1 MPMRVSSAALD
12 SSLTA
17 IRRNLR
23 TVVSLSV
30 LLVLATAL
38 VIGVG
43 FGLFVAGA
51 TVAAGIALGAA
62 VAPPDPVAAL
72 AVGRKA
78 GLPPR
83 LITLI
88 QGEGLLN
95 DATALTILAVA
106 VSAARGD
113 GFSTP
118 AALGQFLLASVGGV
132 AAGMAVAYGVRPLR
146 RLRSDPLSSNAISLA
161 TPFVAYLLGEAVHVS
176 GVLAVV
182 VAGLI
187 IGHNNPSWASG
198 ASRLQTGAVWR
209 LVDFLLEGFVFL
221 LIGQQLPNVI
231 AGLDEYATST
241 VVTASS
247 ITVGVVL
254 LLRPLWLWL
263 TEHLPQS
270 LHTRLTEQDLDGDG
284 EPDDA
289 LTPNAPGRLSGR
301 EIVVLSW
308 AGTRGVIS
316 LAAIFTLPLVT
327 DDGSPFPD
335 RDLLL
340 FCAFLTVLVTLV
352 GQGLTFAPLVRALGL
367 RADAADQARLRN
379 QARIAAVEAA
389 LRRLEEMEAEQH
401 DDVDDRAIGALRTQL
416 RTRLRRYRHRL
427 DLLDNAEAADDIGQ
441 LLADEQ
447 EHEALEQEVHQPPHR
462 AGLQAAGPRRPAR
475 VVVAGLII
483 GHHNPSWASGASR
496 LQTGAVW
503 RLVDFLLEGFVFLLI
518 GQQLPNV
525 IRGLGDY
532 ATSTIATASAITV
545 GVVLLLRPLWLWLTE
560 HLPQSLHMRLTE
572 QDLDGDG
579 EPDARN
585 PAAGRLSGRE
595 IVVLSW
601 AGTRGLVKVRG
612 RVDGHPFES
621 SFMALGD
628 GTHKLPVKADVRK
641 AIGKQAGDT
650 VTVHLDE
657 RIG

>member
-1 MPMRVSSAALD
+1 MLLLILGGVAVIVAVRWVAERTGLPAAALLTLVGIAYAFLPGPNIVLQPELVLTVVLPPLLYSAALD

-38 VIGVG
+38 VVGVG
-43 FGLFVAGA
+43 FGMFVAGA

-78 GLPPR
+78 GLPTR

-106 VSAARGD
+106 VSAAQGD

-132 AAGMAVAYGVRPLR
+132 AAGVAVAYAVRPLR
-146 RLRSDPLSSNAISLA
+146 KLRADPLSSNAISLA
-161 TPFVAYLLGEAVHVS
+161 TPFVAYLLGESLHVS

-221 LIGQQLPNVI
+221 LIGQQLPTVI
-231 AGLDEYATST
+231 RGLGEYAIST
-241 VVTASS
+241 IVTASV
-247 ITVGVVL
+247 ITLGVVL

-284 EPDDA
+284 EPDA
-289 LTPNAPGRLSGR
+289 GPSSTSGRLSGR

-367 RADAADQARLRN
+367 RADEADQARLRN
-379 QARIAAVEAA
+379 EARIAAVEAA
-389 LRRLEEMEAEQH
+389 LQRLDDMEAEQH
-401 DDVDDRAIGALRTQL
+401 DDVDDRAIGLLRSQL
-416 RTRLRRYRHRL
+416 RNRLNRYRHRL
-427 DLLDNAEAADDIGQ
+427 DLLDSAEAGEIPLSPEYEAALRLRRSVIEAQ
-441 LLADEQ
+441 RAELLA
-447 EHEALEQEVHQPPHR
+447 
-462 AGLQAAGPRRPAR
+462 
-475 VVVAGLII
+475 
-483 GHHNPSWASGASR
+483 
-496 LQTGAVW
+496 W
-503 RLVDFLLEGFVFLLI
+503 RD
-518 GQQLPNV
+518 
-525 IRGLGDY
+525 
-532 ATSTIATASAITV
+532 V
-545 GVVLLLRPLWLWLTE
+545 G
-560 HLPQSLHMRLTE
+560 
-572 QDLDGDG
+572 
-579 EPDARN
+579 
-585 PAAGRLSGRE
+585 
-595 IVVLSW
+595 
-601 AGTRGLVKVRG
+601 
-612 RVDGHPFES
+612 
-621 SFMALGD
+621 
-628 GTHKLPVKADVRK
+628 KLPDESLR
-641 AIGKQAGDT
+641 T
-650 VTVHLDE
+650 LERELDHE
-657 RIG
+657 EGLLPTRSAR

>member
-1 MPMRVSSAALD
+1 VHVETMLLLVLGAVAVVVAVRWVAARTGLPAAALLTLLGVLYAVLPGPNLTLDPELVLTLILPPLLYSAALD

-38 VIGVG
+38 LIGVG
-43 FGLFVAGA
+43 FQLFVTGA
-51 TVAAGIALGAA
+51 TLAAGIALGAA

-95 DATALTILAVA
+95 DATALTILGVA
-106 VSAARGD
+106 IAATQGE

-118 AALGQFLLASVGGV
+118 AAVGEFLFAAVGGV
-132 AAGMAVAYGVRPLR
+132 AAGVAVAYGVRPLR

-198 ASRLQTGAVWR
+198 ASRLQTNAVWR

-221 LIGQQLPNVI
+221 LIGQQLPTVI
-231 AGLDEYATST
+231 RGLGQYEIST
-241 VVTASS
+241 IVTASA
-247 ITVGVVL
+247 ITLGGVL

-263 TEHLPQS
+263 TEHLPQAM
-270 LHTRLTEQDLDGDG
+270 HIRLTEQDLDGDG
-284 EPDDA
+284 EPDSA
-289 LTPNAPGRLSGR
+289 GRFPRSGRLSGR

-316 LAAIFTLPLVT
+316 LAAIFALPLTT
-327 DDGSPFPD
+327 DDGTPFPD

-340 FCAFLTVLVTLV
+340 FCAFLAVLVTLV

-367 RADAADQARLRN
+367 RADEADQARLRN
-379 QARIAAVEAA
+379 LARMASVEAA
-389 LRRLEEMEAEQH
+389 LARLDEMEAEEH
-401 DDVDDRAIGALRTQL
+401 DDVDDRVIGGLRAQL
-416 RTRLRRYRHRL
+416 TGRLNRYRHRL
-427 DLLDNAEAADDIGQ
+427 DVLDSAEAGEIPMSPEYEAALRVRRSVIDAQ
-441 LLADEQ
+441 RHELLRMRDVGR
-447 EHEALEQEVHQPPHR
+447 LPD
-462 AGLQAAGPRRPAR
+462 AGLRKLERELDHEE
-475 VVVAGLII
+475 GLL
-483 GHHNPSWASGASR
+483 PSRSPS
-496 LQTGAVW
+496 
-503 RLVDFLLEGFVFLLI
+503 
-518 GQQLPNV
+518 
-525 IRGLGDY
+525 
-532 ATSTIATASAITV
+532 
-545 GVVLLLRPLWLWLTE
+545 
-560 HLPQSLHMRLTE
+560 
-572 QDLDGDG
+572 
-579 EPDARN
+579 
-585 PAAGRLSGRE
+585 
-595 IVVLSW
+595 
-601 AGTRGLVKVRG
+601 
-612 RVDGHPFES
+612 
-621 SFMALGD
+621 
-628 GTHKLPVKADVRK
+628 
-641 AIGKQAGDT
+641 
-650 VTVHLDE
+650 
-657 RIG
+657 